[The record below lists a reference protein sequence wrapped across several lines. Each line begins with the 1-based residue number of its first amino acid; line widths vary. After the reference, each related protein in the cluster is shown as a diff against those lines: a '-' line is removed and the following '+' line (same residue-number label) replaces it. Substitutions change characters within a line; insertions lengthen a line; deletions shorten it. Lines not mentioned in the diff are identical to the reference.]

1 MVLIISI
8 LAGVAFPQYQK
19 AESKARVTNFLGEV
33 RDIRRAID
41 LYYMEKGSYPTRLD
55 EISGGW
61 KEGVS
66 SDGSLRACF
75 SSKQDECWEQISG
88 YVRRSIKLPYI
99 GSPNAWTCDL
109 HLNPRTRAFCYVYT
123 DEGEALAKSLGR
135 EKRQTTG
142 FPSYYIPVEN

>member
-1 MVLIISI
+1 M
-8 LAGVAFPQYQK
+8 
-19 AESKARVTNFLGEV
+19 SKARVTNFLGEV

-66 SDGSLRACF
+66 SNGSLRACF